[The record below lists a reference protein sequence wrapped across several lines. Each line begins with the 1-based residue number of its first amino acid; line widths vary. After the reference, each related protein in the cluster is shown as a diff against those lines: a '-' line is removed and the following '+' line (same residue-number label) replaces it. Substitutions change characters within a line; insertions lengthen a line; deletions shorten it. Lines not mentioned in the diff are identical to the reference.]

1 MNISKFTQK
10 SVEAIQ
16 NCEKVATEYGNQEID
31 QEHLIYSLITLD
43 DSLIIK
49 LIEKMEIQPEHF
61 RNRVEDY
68 IEKKTK
74 VQGGNPYERQALNNA
89 LIYAEDEAKRM
100 GDEYVSVEHIFLSL
114 IDRPNK
120 EVAELFREY
129 VIK

>member
-49 LIEKMEIQPEHF
+49 LIEKMEIQPEHL
-61 RNRVEDY
+61 E
-68 IEKKTK
+68 I
-74 VQGGNPYERQALNNA
+74 G
-89 LIYAEDEAKRM
+89 
-100 GDEYVSVEHIFLSL
+100 
-114 IDRPNK
+114 
-120 EVAELFREY
+120 
-129 VIK
+129 

>member
-68 IEKKTK
+68 I
-74 VQGGNPYERQALNNA
+74 
-89 LIYAEDEAKRM
+89 AK
-100 GDEYVSVEHIFLSL
+100 SL
-114 IDRPNK
+114 RCRVGIHM
-120 EVAELFREY
+120 
-129 VIK
+129 

>member
-61 RNRVEDY
+61 RNRDRRLY
-68 IEKKTK
+68 SKK
-74 VQGGNPYERQALNNA
+74 A
-89 LIYAEDEAKRM
+89 
-100 GDEYVSVEHIFLSL
+100 
-114 IDRPNK
+114 
-120 EVAELFREY
+120 
-129 VIK
+129 

>member
-16 NCEKVATEYGNQEID
+16 NCEKVAAEYGNQEID

-61 RNRVEDY
+61 SDTVRELSKQEHALADAIKTMLGINPRVHLVAPKSITRSEGKAVRVID
-68 IEKKTK
+68 
-74 VQGGNPYERQALNNA
+74 
-89 LIYAEDEAKRM
+89 KRKLH
-100 GDEYVSVEHIFLSL
+100 D
-114 IDRPNK
+114 
-120 EVAELFREY
+120 
-129 VIK
+129 

>member
-61 RNRVEDY
+61 RNRRLY
-68 IEKKTK
+68 SKK
-74 VQGGNPYERQALNNA
+74 A
-89 LIYAEDEAKRM
+89 
-100 GDEYVSVEHIFLSL
+100 
-114 IDRPNK
+114 
-120 EVAELFREY
+120 
-129 VIK
+129 

>member
-16 NCEKVATEYGNQEID
+16 NCEKVAAEYGNQEID

-61 RNRVEDY
+61 RNRV
-68 IEKKTK
+68 
-74 VQGGNPYERQALNNA
+74 V
-89 LIYAEDEAKRM
+89 
-100 GDEYVSVEHIFLSL
+100 
-114 IDRPNK
+114 
-120 EVAELFREY
+120 
-129 VIK
+129 

>member
-68 IEKKTK
+68 MQK
-74 VQGGNPYERQALNNA
+74 
-89 LIYAEDEAKRM
+89 
-100 GDEYVSVEHIFLSL
+100 SL
-114 IDRPNK
+114 RCRVGIHM
-120 EVAELFREY
+120 
-129 VIK
+129 